1 MKIKQTNKPLVL
13 CIMDGWGLDNDKKNN
28 AVALAKTPNYNFF
41 LRNFPHSKLEAS
53 GEYVGLPK
61 GQIGNSEVG
70 HMNLGSGR
78 VILQS
83 LPKINL
89 SFKKNIVKK
98 NKQLNDFLN
107 THQTDKTIHI
117 LGLCSNGGVHSHK
130 DHIIE
135 LVKILNEK
143 NLNICLHLF
152 SDGRDSSPN
161 EFGNI
166 IKQMV
171 TQLPPKI
178 QISTLIGRYYSMDR
192 DNRWE
197 RIEKCYNLIINGKS
211 DYNCENVFKAIKLA
225 YDRNETD
232 EFVSP
237 TIIGN
242 YNGIKTGDSL
252 LITNFRADR
261 VREILEAFLF
271 PKFTHFKRFKD
282 KPPFKNALGMNEY
295 SEKLNPYIKSI
306 FKNEVIKDT
315 LGEIIS
321 RAGLKQ
327 LRLAETEKYPHV
339 TFFFNGGNERKYFNE
354 DRIMIPS
361 PKVPTYNL
369 KPEMSAKQVEKELI
383 FSIQNQK
390 HDLIIINFANPDMV
404 GHTGDI
410 EATIKAVETIDTSL
424 ANIKMAIDKTNG
436 VILLTADHGNCEVM
450 WDKQNEAPH
459 TAHTTNKVPLIL
471 INSKKNNSFTNIN
484 LKDGN
489 LADIAPTILNILNLP
504 TSKYMNGNSLIL
516 KS

>member
-1 MKIKQTNKPLVL
+1 MKIKQNNKPLVL

-41 LRNFPHSKLEAS
+41 LRNFPNSKLEAS

-98 NKQLNDFLN
+98 NKQLNDFLY
-107 THQTDKTIHI
+107 THQNGKTIHV

-211 DYNCENVFKAIKLA
+211 DYNCENVIKAIKLA

-321 RAGLKQ
+321 RAGLRQ

-339 TFFFNGGNERKYFNE
+339 TFFFNGGNETAFQGEK
-354 DRIMIPS
+354 RILIPS
-361 PKVPTYNL
+361 PKVATYDL
-369 KPEMSAKQVEKELI
+369 CPEMSANEIKKSIIKNINSKQ
-383 FSIQNQK
+383 F
-390 HDLIIINFANPDMV
+390 DIIIANFANPDMV
-404 GHTGDI
+404 GHSGNY
-410 EATIKAVETIDTSL
+410 EATIKAVEFVDRCIGSILKAVNNNNGILILTS
-424 ANIKMAIDKTNG
+424 
-436 VILLTADHGNCEVM
+436 DHGNSEVM
-450 WDKQNEAPH
+450 WDEKQSSKH
-459 TAHTTNKVPLIL
+459 TAHTYNPVPFIL
-471 INSKKNNSFTNIN
+471 VNGEPNIKLRN
-484 LKDGN
+484 GKLS
-489 LADIAPTILNILNLP
+489 DIAPTILDLLKINKPKEIEG
-504 TSKYMNGNSLIL
+504 KSLII
-516 KS
+516 S